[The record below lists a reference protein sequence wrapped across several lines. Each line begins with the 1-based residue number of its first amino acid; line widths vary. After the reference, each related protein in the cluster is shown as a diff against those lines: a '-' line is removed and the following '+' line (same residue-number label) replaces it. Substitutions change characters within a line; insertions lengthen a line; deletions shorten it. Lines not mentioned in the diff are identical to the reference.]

1 MSQSVKVRHY
11 AEIVVLLLQKPTDR
25 ILLDTASAPMF
36 VEMLADP
43 YPLEPEFK
51 VRLLKV
57 KPVHMRVGPTESGKI
72 VVAFDQSAEVISLS
86 KEQAA
91 KLGEDVAK
99 NVASLAGSNPS

>member
-1 MSQSVKVRHY
+1 
-11 AEIVVLLLQKPTDR
+11 
-25 ILLDTASAPMF
+25 MF

-57 KPVHMRVGPTESGKI
+57 KPVHVQAALAESGR
-72 VVAFDQSAEVISLS
+72 VALSFGEQVETISMS
-86 KEQAA
+86 RQNAA

-99 NVASLAGSNPS
+99 LSASLAGANPS